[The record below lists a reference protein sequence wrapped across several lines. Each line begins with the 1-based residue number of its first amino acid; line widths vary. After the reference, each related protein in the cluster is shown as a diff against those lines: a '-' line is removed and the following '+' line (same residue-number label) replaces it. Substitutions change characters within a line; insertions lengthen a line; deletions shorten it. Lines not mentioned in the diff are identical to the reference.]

1 MLTKKKKDKIKQQF
15 DKWIESLDAAQLEL
29 LRNAAVLDLAVLAWL
44 NGNVNGVKCVSD
56 RILEKLT

>member
-1 MLTKKKKDKIKQQF
+1 MLTKKKKSKIKQQF